1 MRLFALKLKENKI
14 MDAVRVDTFGLRI
27 NQDVCFTTQNNKPH
41 RSTTSR
47 QLKVLRE
54 LAPTLKQVLKP
65 DEEILL
71 AVRASSPMSWLEQL
85 VTGWIIYYLK
95 RCVLVFTNK
104 RILHLPTKMNFKPKA
119 SIAQILYGDIAE
131 AKTSGSLGRALKL
144 KYKTGKKEDFNYVE
158 SLEFKR
164 LKALLPTL
172 PKDGQPSEVSER
184 HHLCP
189 RCQAKLLTGKF
200 TCPSCRLQFKDG
212 ERAIKLS
219 ILYPGGGYFY
229 TRHPLLGVGDAI
241 VEGILLVFVIAG
253 VIDALSGEGG
263 ADPWISVFLLG
274 AALIIEKA
282 QTIYHAKHYVNE
294 YIPEDESFVPL
305 TAPA

>member
-1 MRLFALKLKENKI
+1 MNG
-14 MDAVRVDTFGLRI
+14 VQVDTFELRI
-27 NQDVCFTTQNNKPH
+27 NQGVCFTTHDNKPH
-41 RSTTSR
+41 KGTTNR
-47 QLKVLRE
+47 QLKVLRD
-54 LAPTLKQVLKP
+54 LAPALKQILKP

-71 AVRASSPMSWLEQL
+71 VVRASSPMSWFEQL

-104 RILHLPTKMNFKPKA
+104 RVLHFPTRLNFKPKA
-119 SIAQILYGDIAE
+119 SVAQILYGDIAE
-131 AKTSGSLGRALKL
+131 AKAGGFMGRLLTL
-144 KYKTGKKEDFNYVE
+144 KYRSGKKESFNYID
-158 SLEFKR
+158 SPEFKK

-172 PKDGQPSEVSER
+172 PKEGQPSEVSER

-189 RCQAKLLTGKF
+189 RCQARLLAGKYS
-200 TCPSCRLQFKDG
+200 CPSCRLQFKDG

-229 TRHPLLGVGDAI
+229 TRHPWLGVADAFA
-241 VEGILLVFVIAG
+241 EGLLLIFVIAG
-253 VIDALSGEGG
+253 LIDALSGEGG
-263 ADPWISVFLLG
+263 PEAWVSVFIFG

-282 QTIYHAKHYVNE
+282 QTIYHAKHYVDE
-294 YIPEDESFVPL
+294 YIPEEEKFVPL

>member
-1 MRLFALKLKENKI
+1 
-14 MDAVRVDTFGLRI
+14 MDAVQVDTFGLRI
-27 NQDVCFTTQNNKPH
+27 NRDVCFTTHNNKSH
-41 RSTTSR
+41 KGTAER

-65 DEEILL
+65 DEEIWL
-71 AVRASSPMSWLEQL
+71 AVRASSPMSWFEQL
-85 VTGWIIYYLK
+85 TMGWIVYYLK

-104 RILHLPTKMNFKPKA
+104 RILHLPTKINFKPKA

-131 AKTSGSLGRALKL
+131 VKASGLFGRALKL
-144 KYKTGKKEDFNYVE
+144 RYRTGKKEDFNYVE
-158 SLEFKR
+158 APEFKK

-172 PKDGQPSEVSER
+172 PKEGQPSEAGER

-189 RCQAKLLTGKF
+189 RCQSRLLTGKF
-200 TCPSCRLQFKDG
+200 TCPSCQLQFKDG

-229 TRHPLLGVGDAI
+229 TRHPFLGVGDAI
-241 VEGILLVFVIAG
+241 VEGTLLILVIAG
-253 VIDALSGEGG
+253 LIDALSGEGG
-263 ADPWISVFLLG
+263 PDAWTSVLILG
-274 AALIIEKA
+274 IALIVEKA

-294 YIPEDESFVPL
+294 YIPEEEKVVPL